1 MLGKELNDP
10 FYAQHPQR
18 FAPWDRARRVA
29 FFPNP
34 LNPSTWKQPQS
45 INKTWWPWR
54 AEGGDVLSSVSLR
67 QFVAYVKGAAHIRCN
82 DTSRPANQ
90 CKVAAQSL
98 YTLVSETKV

>member
-34 LNPSTWKQPQS
+34 LNPSTWKQPQF
-45 INKTWWPWR
+45 INKSRGWPWV

-67 QFVAYVKGAAHIRCN
+67 HFVAYVKGAAHIRCN

-90 CKVAAQSL
+90 CN
-98 YTLVSETKV
+98 